1 MKMST
6 RWESLCPPWG
16 ANDLL
21 RCPISY
27 LPDVSLFV
35 CGSVSMSL
43 CSEEV
48 TLELVKILA
57 PLLPG
62 CVTLGKSLNPS
73 EPRLSSSGKWGYRVV
88 DCYKMS
94 AQFNTYLLSPE
105 ALN

>member
-1 MKMST
+1 
-6 RWESLCPPWG
+6 
-16 ANDLL
+16 
-21 RCPISY
+21 
-27 LPDVSLFV
+27 
-35 CGSVSMSL
+35 MSL

-73 EPRLSSSGKWGYRVV
+73 EPRLSSSGKWGDRVV